1 MSRSPITATALR
13 PAGGPAEQ
21 GDPIASV
28 RVTYRKSAIGYAH
41 DQKATIAALGLH
53 RLRQTVEHPDTPA
66 LRGMVQKVRH
76 LVAVDGVPADSPA
89 VAARFAAGGPG
100 PGADAPDASS
110 RREP

>member
-1 MSRSPITATALR
+1 MSRSPITERAPR
-13 PAGGPAEQ
+13 PAGGPAQ
-21 GDPIASV
+21 DGDPVATV
-28 RVTYRKSAIGYAH
+28 RVTYRKSAIGYAR
-41 DQKATIAALGLH
+41 DQKATVAALGLH

-76 LVAVDGVPADSPA
+76 LVAVDGVPADSPE